1 MSRDGGIAAARKTI
15 RGDAC
20 QARSD
25 DDTVS
30 AQCPTRD
37 RHWADHFSS
46 KAEGQQ
52 G

>member
-15 RGDAC
+15 RGDVC

-25 DDTVS
+25 DGTVS
-30 AQCPTRD
+30 AQYPTVD
-37 RHWADHFSS
+37 RHLADHFS